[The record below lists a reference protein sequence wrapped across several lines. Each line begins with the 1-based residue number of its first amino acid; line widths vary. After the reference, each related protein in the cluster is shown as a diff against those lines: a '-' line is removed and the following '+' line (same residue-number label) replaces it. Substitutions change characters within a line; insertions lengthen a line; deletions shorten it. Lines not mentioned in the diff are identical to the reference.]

1 MGYYNPES
9 LFDLQTWEKSGID
22 GVLGK
27 ELGNIDKREEIIK
40 EIRQEL
46 EGKMTSEIATL
57 LDGGD
62 IFSMDATEISKA
74 ITSINEAYKTL
85 EIENKYFGGEL
96 NLLAIFQKNKG
107 VKNSEEKEL

>member
-1 MGYYNPES
+1 LFTKYFLKTGMNIMGS
-9 LFDLQTWEKSGID
+9 
-22 GVLGK
+22 V
-27 ELGNIDKREEIIK
+27 
-40 EIRQEL
+40 IRQEL

-96 NLLAIFQKNKG
+96 NLLAIFQKK
-107 VKNSEEKEL
+107 